1 MHALDSWCER
11 YRSGTGAR
19 QSDRSGLWIKTR
31 SDYISHAPLRAP
43 TVFHTLRSALRRYF
57 TAVKPAAV
65 QKNTVKPAA
74 IEIKVHR
81 VLQ

>member
-1 MHALDSWCER
+1 MYEQESIYL
-11 YRSGTGAR
+11 SGN
-19 QSDRSGLWIKTR
+19 QYVIKLFFF
-31 SDYISHAPLRAP
+31 III
-43 TVFHTLRSALRRYF
+43 VFFSSLKL